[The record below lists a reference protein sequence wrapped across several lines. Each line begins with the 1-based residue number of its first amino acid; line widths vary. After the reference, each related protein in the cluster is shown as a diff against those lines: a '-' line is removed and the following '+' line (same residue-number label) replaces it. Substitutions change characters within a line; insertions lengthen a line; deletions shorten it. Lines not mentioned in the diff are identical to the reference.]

1 MAKKKATK
9 KPRSSPA
16 SRSAAKSPDP
26 KKRPE
31 YLPGYKWDEE
41 AAQAPVEFVE
51 QLCRHPDERGGDPKR
66 IELIDWQR
74 EQVLRPLFGWRRP
87 DGRLRFRR
95 AGIFVPKKN
104 RKSSLMSQL
113 AQYMATCHAPAQ
125 DVFLAANDRLQA
137 RTMYRM
143 VRQSVEAS
151 PQLSRLLEVVDSR
164 SIIRN
169 RDTGKEIRC
178 LSSDSWRNEGLNG
191 SVILDEIHSFRSP
204 DLVDALIYATRGT
217 ANGLVISISTAGSD
231 RNGIGWRW
239 WQDCELV
246 IKDPKANPTFYGLI
260 YAAAEDDDFSDPK
273 VWKKANPSMG
283 IAFPEDEFAAD
294 YQDAST
300 DPRKMSKFLRYS
312 LNVWQAGDSRW
323 FVPPLDWSACSAGPL
338 DPTEGRP
345 CWVGVDLASNL
356 DMTAAAF
363 VFKESDGSYAV
374 EWRYWVPRETVADR
388 VREGIPYDAWI
399 RDGWV
404 TVTDGH
410 RLDHEAVARDIIAFG
425 ERHEIKA
432 VGCDPW
438 QAGALETLLQRE
450 GITVKDVVQKTS
462 ILNAPCKLLEA
473 LVVERRIRHG
483 GNPVAQWNANNVCVY
498 TDPTGLIKTDKAKST
513 EKIDGIAALVNALA
527 LASTDE
533 DTGTGRSLDEW
544 RIRVL

>member
-1 MAKKKATK
+1 MAKKTPTRR
-9 KPRSSPA
+9 PRSSPG
-16 SRSAAKSPDP
+16 SRSAAEKRDP
-26 KKRPE
+26 RKRPE
-31 YLPGYKWDEE
+31 YLAGYKWDEE
-41 AAQAPVEFVE
+41 AAQAPVEFIE
-51 QLCRHPDERGGDPKR
+51 QLCRHPDERGGDPKHV
-66 IELIDWQR
+66 ELIEWQKER
-74 EQVLRPLFGWRRP
+74 VLRPLFGWRRP

-143 VRQSVEAS
+143 VRQSVDAS
-151 PQLSRLLEVVDSR
+151 PTLSKLLEVVDSR

-169 RDTGKEIRC
+169 RETGKEIRC

-246 IKDPKANPTFYGLI
+246 LADPKANPTFYGLI
-260 YAAAEDDDFSDPK
+260 YAAKDEDDYSSPK
-273 VWKKANPSMG
+273 VWRKANPSMG
-283 IAFPEDEFAAD
+283 VAFPEDEFAAD
-294 YQDAST
+294 YQDATT

-312 LNVWQAGDSRW
+312 LNVWQAADARW
-323 FVPPLDWSACSAGPL
+323 FHGDDWSKCSAGPL

-363 VFKESDGSYAV
+363 VFKESDGSYSV

-388 VREGIPYDAWI
+388 VREGIPYDSWI

-404 TVTDGH
+404 IVTDGH
-410 RLDHEAVARDIIAFG
+410 RLDHECVARDIIAFG
-425 ERHEIKA
+425 QTHEIKA
-432 VGCDPW
+432 AGCDPW

-450 GITVKDVVQKTS
+450 GITTKDIPQRTS
-462 ILNAPCKLLEA
+462 YLNAPCKLLEA
-473 LVVERRIRHG
+473 LVVEKRLRHG
-483 GNPVAQWNANNVCVY
+483 ANPVAQWNANNVCVY
-498 TDPTGLIKTDKAKST
+498 TDPTGAIKPDKAKST
-513 EKIDGIAALVNALA
+513 EKIDGVAALVNALA

-533 DTGTGRSLDEW
+533 DSGGTSSLDDW
-544 RIRVL
+544 KIRMI

>member
-1 MAKKKATK
+1 MAKRKATK
-9 KPRSSPA
+9 RTRSSA
-16 SRSAAKSPDP
+16 SSRSAAADP
-26 KKRPE
+26 TKRRE
-31 YLPGYKWDEE
+31 YVPGYEWDQ
-41 AAQAPVEFVE
+41 AAADAPVTFIET
-51 QLCRHPDERGGDPKR
+51 LCRHPDERGGDPSR
-66 IELIDWQR
+66 IELIEWQR
-74 EQVLRPLFGWRRP
+74 DEVLRPLFGWRRP
-87 DGRLRFRR
+87 DGRLRFKR

-113 AQYMATCHAPAQ
+113 AQYMLTCHAPAQ

-151 PQLSRLLEVVDSR
+151 PKLSKLLEVVDSR

-169 RDTGKEIRC
+169 KDTGKEIRC

-191 SVILDEIHSFRSP
+191 SVILDEIHSFRTP

-246 IKDPKANPTFYGLI
+246 IKDPNVNPTFYGLI
-260 YAAAEDDDFSDPK
+260 YAADPDTEDFADPK

-294 YQDAST
+294 YQDACT

-312 LNVWQAGDSRW
+312 LNVWQAADSRW
-323 FVPPLDWSACSAGPL
+323 FIGNIDWAACGAGPL
-338 DPTEGRP
+338 EPQAGRA

-356 DMTAAAF
+356 DMTAVCF
-363 VFKESDGSYAV
+363 LFRETDGSYFA
-374 EWRYWVPRETVADR
+374 EWKYFVPRDTVPDR
-388 VREGIPYDAWI
+388 VRKDRIPYDDWI
-399 RDGWV
+399 REGWV
-404 TVTDGH
+404 TVTDGG
-410 RLDHEAVARDIIAFG
+410 RLDHEAVARAIVEFG
-425 ERHEIKA
+425 ERHEIRE

-438 QAGALETLLQRE
+438 QAGPLETLLQRE
-450 GITVKDVVQKTS
+450 GIKVRDIPQRTS
-462 ILNAPCKLLEA
+462 YLNAPCKLLEA
-473 LVVERRIRHG
+473 LIVEKRLRHG
-483 GNPVAQWNANNVCVY
+483 GNPVAQWNANNVAVY
-498 TDPTGLIKTDKAKST
+498 QDATGMIKPDKSKSI

-527 LASTDE
+527 LASTD
-533 DTGTGRSLDEW
+533 DAGDMHASDW
-544 RIRVL
+544 KIRVV

>member
-1 MAKKKATK
+1 MAKAKKTTTR
-9 KPRSSPA
+9 KPRSLRSSP
-16 SRSAAKSPDP
+16 SAADP

-31 YLPGYKWDEE
+31 YVPGYQWD
-41 AAQAPVEFVE
+41 AAAAEAPVEFI
-51 QLCRHPDERGGDPKR
+51 QTLCRHPDERGGDPKR
-66 IELIDWQR
+66 IDLIEWQAER
-74 EQVLRPLFGWRRP
+74 VLRPLFGWRRA

-151 PQLSRLLEVVDSR
+151 PTLSRLLEVIDSR

-169 RDTGKEIRC
+169 RETGKEIRC

-246 IKDPKANPTFYGLI
+246 INDPKANPTFYGLI
-260 YAAAEDDDFSDPK
+260 YAAKDEDDYSSPE
-273 VWKKANPSMG
+273 VWRKANPSMG

-294 YQDAST
+294 YQDAQT

-312 LNVWQAGDSRW
+312 LNVWQAGDARW
-323 FVPPLDWSACSAGPL
+323 FQGDDWAKCNAAPLAPL
-338 DPTEGRP
+338 AGRP

-363 VFKESDGSYAV
+363 VFKESDGSYSV
-374 EWRYWVPRETVADR
+374 EWKYWVPRETVADR

-410 RLDHEAVARDIIAFG
+410 RLDHESVASDIVAYG
-425 ERHEIKA
+425 ETHEIKA

-450 GITVKDVVQKTS
+450 GITTKDIPQRTS
-462 ILNAPCKLLEA
+462 YLNAPCKLLEA
-473 LVVERRIRHG
+473 LVVEGRLRHG
-483 GNPVAQWNANNVCVY
+483 ANPVATWNANNVCVY
-498 TDPTGLIKTDKAKST
+498 TDPTGMVKPDKAKSN
-513 EKIDGIAALVNALA
+513 EKIDGVAALVNALA

-533 DTGTGRSLDEW
+533 DTGEAVNIDDW
-544 RIRVL
+544 KIRII

>member
-1 MAKKKATK
+1 MA
-9 KPRSSPA
+9 
-16 SRSAAKSPDP
+16 
-26 KKRPE
+26 
-31 YLPGYKWDEE
+31 GYEWDE
-41 AAQAPVEFVE
+41 AAANAPVEFIE
-51 QLCRHPDERGGDPKR
+51 SLCRHPNERGGEPQR
-66 IELIDWQR
+66 VELIDWQR
-74 EQVLRPLFGWRRP
+74 ERVLRPLFGWRRP

-151 PQLSRLLEVVDSR
+151 PRLSKLLEVVDSR

-169 RDTGKEIRC
+169 RETGKEIRC

-246 IKDPKANPTFYGLI
+246 INDPKANPTFYGLI

-273 VWKKANPSMG
+273 VWRKANPSMG

-294 YQDAST
+294 YQDATT
-300 DPRKMSKFLRYS
+300 DARKMSKFLRYS
-312 LNVWQAGDSRW
+312 LNVWQAADSRW
-323 FVPPLDWSACSAGPL
+323 FHGDDWSKCSAGPL
-338 DPTEGRP
+338 DPTDGRP

-410 RLDHEAVARDIIAFG
+410 RLDHEAVARDIIAYG

-450 GITVKDVVQKTS
+450 GITTKDIPQRTAY
-462 ILNAPCKLLEA
+462 LNSPCKLLEA
-473 LVVERRIRHG
+473 LVVEQRLRTG

-498 TDPTGLIKTDKAKST
+498 TDPTGMIKPDKAKSN

-533 DTGTGRSLDEW
+533 DTGAAPNLDDW
-544 RIRVL
+544 KIRLI

>member
-1 MAKKKATK
+1 MAKAKKATTR
-9 KPRSSPA
+9 KPRSSP
-16 SRSAAKSPDP
+16 SSPSADDP

-31 YLPGYKWDEE
+31 YVPGYQWD
-41 AAQAPVEFVE
+41 AAAAEAPVEFI
-51 QLCRHPDERGGDPKR
+51 QTLCRHPDERGGDPKR
-66 IELIDWQR
+66 IELIEWQKER
-74 EQVLRPLFGWRRP
+74 VLRPLFGWRRA

-151 PQLSRLLEVVDSR
+151 PTLSRLLEVIDSR

-169 RDTGKEIRC
+169 RETGKEIRC

-246 IKDPKANPTFYGLI
+246 INDPKANPTFYGLI
-260 YAAAEDDDFSDPK
+260 YAAKDEDDYSSPE
-273 VWKKANPSMG
+273 VWRKANPSMG

-294 YQDAST
+294 YQDAQT

-312 LNVWQAGDSRW
+312 LNVWQAGDARW
-323 FVPPLDWSACSAGPL
+323 FQGDDWAKCNSAPLAPL
-338 DPTEGRP
+338 AGRP

-363 VFKESDGSYAV
+363 VFKESDGSYSV

-388 VREGIPYDAWI
+388 VRDGIPYDAWI

-410 RLDHEAVARDIIAFG
+410 RLDHEAVASDIIAYG
-425 ERHEIKA
+425 ETHEIKA

-450 GITVKDVVQKTS
+450 GITTRDIPQRTS
-462 ILNAPCKLLEA
+462 YLNAPCKLLEA
-473 LVVERRIRHG
+473 LVVEGRLRHG
-483 GNPVAQWNANNVCVY
+483 ANPVATWNANNVCVY
-498 TDPTGLIKTDKAKST
+498 TDPTGMVKPDKAKSN

-533 DTGTGRSLDEW
+533 DTGEAANLDDW
-544 RIRVL
+544 KIRII